1 MRSPKQI
8 YALKRKRVWVA
19 GHTGMVGSALTRRL
33 EGEDCTILTVG
44 RDRLDLRD
52 QDAVHV
58 WTTQE
63 KPDAIF
69 LAAAMVGGI
78 DANRS
83 RPADFIYNNLSIETN
98 IIHAAWKNDVEKLM
112 FLGASCIYPKLS
124 PQPMREEELL
134 GGPLEPT
141 NQWYA
146 IAKIAGIMLCQ
157 AFRKQYGCDFIS
169 AQPTNLYGI
178 GDNFDLQSSH
188 VLPALMAKAHQA
200 KIDGVK
206 YLEVWGSG
214 KPKREFL
221 FIDDL
226 ADALIH
232 LIKHYSGNIQINVG
246 TGKDISIRETAE
258 LMCRVVGFNGELKF
272 DASMPDGSPRKLLD
286 VNRLTE
292 LGWTAKT
299 SLNDGLNETY
309 NWYLKNYVNS

>member
-1 MRSPKQI
+1 MKSPEQK
-8 YALKRKRVWVA
+8 YKLKGKRVWVA
-19 GHTGMVGSALTRRL
+19 GHTGMVGSALVRRL
-33 EGEDCTILTVG
+33 ESENCEVLASG
-44 RDRLDLRD
+44 RNQLDLCN
-52 QDAVHV
+52 QDAVNA
-58 WTTQE
+58 WTARA

-69 LAAAMVGGI
+69 LAAATVGGI

-83 RPADFIYNNLSIETN
+83 RPADFIYNNLSIEAN

-112 FLGASCIYPKLS
+112 FLGSSCIYPKLA
-124 PQPMREEELL
+124 PQPIHEEDLL

-157 AFRKQYGCDFIS
+157 AFRQQHGCDFIS

-200 KIDGVK
+200 KIGGDK
-206 YLEVWGSG
+206 YMDVWGSG
-214 KPKREFL
+214 NPKREFL
-221 FIDDL
+221 FVDDL

-232 LIKHYSGNIQINVG
+232 LMKYYSGVIQINVG

-258 LMCRVVGFNGELKF
+258 LICKTVGFIGKLKF
-272 DASMPDGSPRKLLD
+272 DASMPDGSPRKLLNVD
-286 VNRLTE
+286 RLTK

-309 NWYLKNYVNS
+309 NWYLKNHVNT